1 MRRYVKLRGTE
12 KYVKGDTMVNLNT
25 LDFLERYLNL
35 TEQQIARCEDASTDC
50 RDDRAVSLMSN
61 DCDCFPCYV
70 VFQLAHAG

>member
-50 RDDRAVSLMSN
+50 RDDRAVSKARN
-61 DCDCFPCYV
+61 ECDCFPCYV
-70 VFQLAHAG
+70 VFQQDHA